1 VDRGD
6 TPPDRP
12 TVSAVIVTFRRPEAL
27 ATALARVR
35 ELPLDEVIVVDNAAD
50 PETMAVIER
59 SGSGARLVTSSEN
72 LGAAGANLGA
82 REARSDLLLM
92 LDDDAYPLPGAIE
105 RLVEA
110 FRAAPRLGAAGGMV
124 HDVDEHGNVVRST
137 ELGTFDWYL
146 RGGRTGGGPVHGLP
160 AFFFPEGASMIRQQA
175 FLEAGGFFPPFFM
188 GRVMGLDLSA
198 RLLARGWDVRYVP
211 DAHFHHSKDR
221 GGRAKAGV
229 RLRRGIR
236 NQVWYFW
243 LRFPTGIAA
252 RRIPAY
258 LAYDL
263 IESVY
268 RRQPAAWFAGIA
280 DAWRGRQLVRPYREP
295 LPRWILPRV
304 ELNRGR
310 MHLRLLVGQLRK
322 RLAPLRPGR

>member
-1 VDRGD
+1 M
-6 TPPDRP
+6 
-12 TVSAVIVTFRRPEAL
+12 SAVIVTFRRPDAL
-27 ATALARVR
+27 ATALGRLR
-35 ELPLDEVIVVDNAAD
+35 EHSLDEVIVVDNAAD
-50 PETMAVIER
+50 PEAAGVLER

-72 LGAAGANLGA
+72 LGQAGANLGA
-82 REARSDLLLM
+82 REARSDLLLL
-92 LDDDAYPLPGAIE
+92 LDDDAYPLPGAVE

-110 FRAAPRLGAAGGMV
+110 FRAAPRLGVAGGMV
-124 HDVDEHGNVVRST
+124 RDVDEHGDVVRST

-160 AFFFPEGASMIRQQA
+160 AFFFPEGASMIRRQA
-175 FLEAGGFFPPFFM
+175 YLEAGGFFPPFFL
-188 GRVMGLDLSA
+188 GRVLGLDLSA

-211 DAHFHHSKDR
+211 DARFHHSKDP
-221 GGRAKAGV
+221 GGRAGTGV
-229 RLRRGIR
+229 RLRLSIR

-243 LRFPTGIAA
+243 LRFPAGVAA

-263 IESVY
+263 VQSVY
-268 RRQPAAWFAGIA
+268 RRQPAAWFGGIA
-280 DAWRGRQLVRPYREP
+280 DAWRDRELVRPYRDP
-295 LPRWILPRV
+295 LPRRILPRV

-310 MHLRLLVGQLRK
+310 MHVRLLAEQLRR